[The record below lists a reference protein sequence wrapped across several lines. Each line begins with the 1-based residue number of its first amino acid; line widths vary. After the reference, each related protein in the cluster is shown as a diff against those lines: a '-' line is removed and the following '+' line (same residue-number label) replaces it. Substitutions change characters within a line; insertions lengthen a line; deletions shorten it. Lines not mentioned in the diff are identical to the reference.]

1 MLYQSWQEALSD
13 LVTDPRELM
22 TLLELNPALLEEM
35 EAAARLF
42 PLKVTRDFVVRME
55 KGNPNDPL
63 LQQILPLGKECDILP
78 GYATDPLQEAKANPV
93 PGLLHKYES
102 RVLVTLTNACGV
114 NCRFC
119 FRRHFPYGDN
129 NPGRPGFEKIVSY
142 IASDPAI
149 NEVILSGG
157 DPLSV
162 SDKLLAHF
170 SSEIAS
176 IPHVT
181 RLRIHSRMPVVLP
194 TRITDEFLAWAS
206 SVRLNIILVIHSNH
220 PNEINADVRSAMKRL
235 QEAGVTL
242 LNQSVLL
249 KGINDN
255 ANTLIRLSEILFEAG
270 ILPYY
275 LHVLDKVQGAA
286 HFDLPLEKAKQL
298 HAEITKQ
305 LPGYLVP
312 RLVREDPYQQAKT
325 LL

>member
-1 MLYQSWQEALSD
+1 MPYKNWQEALSD
-13 LVTDPRELM
+13 LITDPNELIS
-22 TLLELNPALLEEM
+22 LLALDPALLDAAN
-35 EAAARLF
+35 AAARLF
-42 PLKVTRDFVVRME
+42 PLKVTRDFVARME

-63 LQQILPLGKECDILP
+63 LQQILPLGKELEITP
-78 GYATDPLQEAKANPV
+78 GYHNDPLQEAKANPV
-93 PGLLHKYES
+93 PGLLHKYEN

-119 FRRHFPYGDN
+119 FRRHFPYADN
-129 NPGRPGFEKIVSY
+129 NPGRRGFEKIVSY
-142 IASDPAI
+142 IAEHPAI

-170 SSEIAS
+170 SEALTT
-176 IPHVT
+176 IPHVK
-181 RLRIHSRMPVVLP
+181 RLRIHSRLPIVLP
-194 TRITDEFLAWAS
+194 MRITAEFLAWIAQIK
-206 SVRLNIILVIHSNH
+206 LNVVIVIHANH
-220 PNEINADVRSAMKRL
+220 PNEINEDVRAAMKRIR
-235 QEAGVTL
+235 ETGVTL

-249 KGINDN
+249 NGINDN
-255 ANTLIRLSEILFEAG
+255 AETLIALSETLFAAG
-270 ILPYY
+270 ALPYY

-286 HFDLPLEKAKQL
+286 HFDHDLETAQRL

-312 RLVREDPYQQAKT
+312 RLVREDGGAPAKT